1 MAIGVGDD
9 DQRHFVGFACANSK
23 SYASWRGFL
32 QQRGVHNVRL
42 VTSDALGGRPGSAA
56 SRTSSATYSPGSTP
70 GST

>member
-9 DQRHFVGFACANSK
+9 DQRHFVGFTCANSE

-42 VTSDALGGRPGSAA
+42 VTSDAHRRPDSAA
-56 SRTSSATYSPGSTP
+56 SRTSNATCSLGSTL
-70 GST
+70 GRA

>member
-1 MAIGVGDD
+1 MVAIGVGDD
-9 DQRHFVGFACANSK
+9 DPRHFVGFTCVNSE

-32 QQRGVHNVRL
+32 QECGVHNVRL
-42 VTSDALGGRPGSAA
+42 VTSDAHRRPGSAA